1 MQWTRVLFAAATAV
15 AMAGASAAPSLL
27 KAQPEVIDLGAAQ
40 YVAGQ
45 ERVSVTIALKL
56 RNTEQIEPLLKSTYT
71 VGEPNYRKF
80 LTPQEFNARFGP
92 TAETVARVTEHF
104 QKAGFKVTQLTG
116 AHLSVSGSAAAM
128 QAEFG
133 VQLHAFSVAPT
144 ATTLG
149 YNFRSPM
156 AVPQVAAE
164 IADAVQSVAGLD
176 SRPHFRPHL
185 LRPTAAQNGV
195 KFNRAPA
202 AAGPHDA
209 NASGALTVIDF
220 ARLYN
225 VNPLYHSGV

>member
-1 MQWTRVLFAAATAV
+1 MWLAAAFAV
-15 AMAGASAAPSLL
+15 AVVGGASAAPGLV
-27 KAQPEVIDLGAAQ
+27 KNHPAVVDLGAAENI
-40 YVAGQ
+40 AGQ
-45 ERVSVTIALKL
+45 SQISVTVSLKL
-56 RNTEQIEPLLKSTYT
+56 RNTDQMESMLQAVYT
-71 VGEPNYRKF
+71 AGGPSYRKF
-80 LTPQEFNARFGP
+80 LTAQEFVTKFGP
-92 TAETVARVTEHF
+92 TAATLARVTQHF
-104 QKAGFKVTQLTG
+104 QKAGLHVAQITG
-116 AHLSVSGSAAAM
+116 THLSVSGSAAAM

-133 VQLHAFSVAPT
+133 VQLHAFEVAPT